1 MATTLAKILFIDD
14 DVAVCEAVKAT
25 LELRFD
31 VVCAHTGAAALAAL
45 ARAEFEVVVS
55 DLKMPGMTGLE
66 LCRRAHASHPN
77 LPVVLVTAFGSLDTA
92 VAAIRAGAYDFI
104 SKPIQVPE
112 LLLTLTRA
120 LDHRRLEQENREL
133 RETVARQRARAE
145 MIGESVEMVALHA
158 LLPRVGRIDATVLIT
173 GESGTGKELIAQAV
187 HQRGPRSAG
196 PFVAFNCAAIPDTM
210 LESELFGHSR
220 GAFTDARTDH
230 KGLMVQANGG
240 TLFLDEIG
248 EMPPHAQVKLLRAL
262 QERKVRPVG
271 GDREVSFDA
280 RIVAAT
286 SRDLEADVAAQRFR
300 EDLYYRINVIRI
312 HVPPLRARGED
323 VLRLAEHFIQH
334 FAEHFKKPV
343 SGLSQAAAD
352 ALLAYPWPGN
362 VRELRN
368 CIERAVAL
376 TQSDALV
383 LEDLV
388 DNVREFRAARIEVPS
403 DSPLELMPMAEVER
417 HYILRVL
424 QALHGSKSRA
434 ALSLG
439 FDRRTL
445 YRKLKSYGIA

>member
-1 MATTLAKILFIDD
+1 MVTTLAKVLFIDD
-14 DVAVCEAVKAT
+14 DVAVCDAIKAT
-25 LELRFD
+25 LEPRFD
-31 VVCAHTGAAALAAL
+31 VVCAYTGAAALTAL
-45 ARAEFEVVVS
+45 GRAKFDVVVS

-66 LCRRAHASHPN
+66 LCQRAHASHPE

-145 MIGESVEMVALHA
+145 MIGESVEMVALYA
-158 LLPRVGRIDATVLIT
+158 LLPRVGRTDATVLIT

-187 HQRGPRSAG
+187 HQRGPHSAG
-196 PFVAFNCAAIPDTM
+196 PFVAVNCAAIPDAM
-210 LESELFGHSR
+210 LESELFGHTR
-220 GAFTDARTDH
+220 GAFTDARADH
-230 KGLMVQANGG
+230 KGMMVQANGG

-271 GDREVSFDA
+271 ADREVPFDA

-286 SRDLEADVAAQRFR
+286 SRDLEADVKAQRFR

-312 HVPPLRARGED
+312 HLPPLRARGED
-323 VLRLAEHFIQH
+323 VLRIAEHFIGQ

-343 SGLSQAAAD
+343 SGLSQAAVD

-376 TQSDALV
+376 TQTDALV
-383 LEDLV
+383 LEDLPE
-388 DNVREFRAARIEVPS
+388 NVRAFRAARLEVPS
-403 DSPLELMPMAEVER
+403 DTPLELMPMAEVER

-424 QALHGSKSRA
+424 QALHGSKSQA

-445 YRKLKSYGIA
+445 YRKLKSYGVA